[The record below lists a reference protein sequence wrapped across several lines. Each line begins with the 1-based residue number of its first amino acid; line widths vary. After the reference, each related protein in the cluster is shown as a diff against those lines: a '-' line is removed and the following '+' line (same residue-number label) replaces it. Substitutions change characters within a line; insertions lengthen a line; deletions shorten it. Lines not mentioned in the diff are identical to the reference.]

1 MITDIYVLM
10 HTLHMYTCVYVI
22 HVYIYISSCTF
33 DKREK
38 KQQNLRFNYH
48 TKNNRNG
55 M

>member
-10 HTLHMYTCVYVI
+10 HTLHMYTLYM
-22 HVYIYISSCTF
+22 YTYISSCTF